1 MTTRER
7 LIRLMMQA
15 QPTNETVAELCTRLE
30 ITLKDF
36 FDLRAD
42 PRLYQWD
49 DEYIKTHRKK
59 SRLFKI

>member
-1 MTTRER
+1 
-7 LIRLMMQA
+7 MMQA